1 MIRTRLTELLG
12 IRHPIVLGGMARATA
27 AELVAAVSEA
37 GGFGIMGA
45 TFLTPEEIRSVTERI
60 RR

>member
-1 MIRTRLTELLG
+1 
-12 IRHPIVLGGMARATA
+12 MARATA